1 MASEVFINI
10 KNLPETDQINN
21 GDYLIVETPAGTNIL
36 NFENFIITTANT
48 TFSNLLSTNN
58 VSNTQNITTSIN
70 ALSTTISQTY
80 PKVYYG
86 TAVVDLQLNISSSVN
101 MSPPPPAAVV
111 SSITKNDIIIT
122 PANANSLVNPVYVTE
137 YITDALTPNIFVTV
151 SHAITGN
158 NSLFNLNITKPYYT
172 N

>member
-10 KNLPETDQINN
+10 KNLPETDQIND
-21 GDYLIVETPAGTNIL
+21 GDFLIVETPAGTNII

-58 VSNTQNITTSIN
+58 VDNTQNINTSIN

-86 TAVVDLQLNISSSVN
+86 TAIVDLKLNISSSVN
-101 MSPPPPAAVV
+101 MSPPPPVAVV
-111 SSITKNDIIIT
+111 STITKNDIIIT
-122 PANANSLVNPVYVTE
+122 PANNNSLINPVYVTTLL
-137 YITDALTPNIFVTV
+137 TDTLNPNIFVTV

-158 NSLFNLNITKPYYT
+158 NSQFNLNITKPYYT

>member
-58 VSNTQNITTSIN
+58 VDNAANITTSIN
-70 ALSTTISQTY
+70 ALSATISQTY

-86 TAVVDLQLNISSSVN
+86 VATIDLKTNKSATVNLTPAPPTSDVVKLITLNDV
-101 MSPPPPAAVV
+101 
-111 SSITKNDIIIT
+111 IIT
-122 PANANSLVNPVYVTE
+122 PANSNSLSNPVYVLELIKDT
-137 YITDALTPNIFVTV
+137 INPSINITV
-151 SHAITGN
+151 SHAVSGN
-158 NSLFNLNITKPYYT
+158 NSRFNLNIIKPYY
-172 N
+172 